1 MEHDTPIEPFVK
13 FLPNK
18 RYNAQIY
25 LKDLYNFLQ
34 TMALTIKIVMSNL
47 MVLTQQ
53 LMGDTM
59 VFKLKW
65 QLKIIMRFGYLV
77 LDIH

>member
-1 MEHDTPIEPFVK
+1 MEHDTLVERFVK

-53 LMGDTM
+53 LVGDTM
-59 VFKLKW
+59 VFKLK
-65 QLKIIMRFGYLV
+65 
-77 LDIH
+77 